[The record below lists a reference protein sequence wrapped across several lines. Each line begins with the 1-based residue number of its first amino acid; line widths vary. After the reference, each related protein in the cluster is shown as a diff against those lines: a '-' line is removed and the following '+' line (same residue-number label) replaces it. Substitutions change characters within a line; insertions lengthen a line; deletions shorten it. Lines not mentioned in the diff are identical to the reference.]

1 MLQTV
6 HLVIDGILRQIYQLI
21 AYSTYSRTELYAG
34 TEFSLSWF
42 SVLVLT
48 TALLLL
54 LLLAV
59 LLADIVRCVDVTC
72 AVWV

>member
-34 TEFSLSWF
+34 TEFSLS
-42 SVLVLT
+42 
-48 TALLLL
+48 
-54 LLLAV
+54 
-59 LLADIVRCVDVTC
+59 
-72 AVWV
+72 

>member
-54 LLLAV
+54 LLAV